1 MVRTILLAIVVVA
14 TAASSFGQ
22 ARRYT
27 QRIAPLVRPA
37 PPTYQQQQQQQQ
49 GTQTQTQQPQ
59 QQTTPPPPPPQS
71 YPQYQYA
78 PTTTAHPVDPAKAAA
93 EKAKNEEK
101 QFEYFKKRAEEGS
114 DHAQFEL
121 GLRYLSGKGTAPDE
135 KLAKEWF
142 AKAAKNGNSQA
153 AKKLTELG
161 GEPEKAET
169 IALPDPSLAKAADP
183 KPAPAK

>member
-1 MVRTILLAIVVVA
+1 MRTILLAIILIA

-49 GTQTQTQQPQ
+49 SPQ
-59 QQTTPPPPPPQS
+59 QQPPTAAAPQPPAA
-71 YPQYQYA
+71 YPQYQYV
-78 PTTTAHPVDPAKAAA
+78 PTTTARPVDPAKAAA

-101 QFEYFKKRAEEGS
+101 QFEYFKRRAEEGS
-114 DHAQFEL
+114 DHAQYEL
-121 GLRYLSGKGTAPDE
+121 GMRYLNGKGTSPDE
-135 KLAKEWF
+135 KLAKEWL
-142 AKAAKNGNSQA
+142 AKAAKQGNTQA

-161 GEPEKAET
+161 GEPEKSEP
-169 IALPDPSLAKAADP
+169 IALHDTTAKAADP
-183 KPAPAK
+183 KPADSK